1 MSNPL
6 LNEARWSKLSHLDEI
21 RSSTTMTVDGALN
34 KTLILIGLL
43 VLSLSA
49 MWAKFWVGTAVEDMA
64 TRMAGL
70 MPWLIGG
77 GIAGF
82 VLVLVN
88 VFAPRTAPVVAPL
101 YAICEG
107 IFLGALTMIM
117 EARYPGLPILAAVIT
132 IGVTMGLVMLYRSGI
147 IKVSNSFV
155 KGVIGATIG
164 VAIALGGLFI
174 LSMFGI
180 GGGLRGALYGNGM
193 IGIGFSAVMVLLA
206 TFNVVV
212 DLKMIEMGA
221 ARRAPKA
228 MEWQG
233 AFGLLVTIVW
243 LYVEI
248 LILLSKLRGRD

>member
-6 LNEARWSKLSHLDEI
+6 LNEERWSKLSRLDDV
-21 RSSTTMTVDGALN
+21 RSSTTMTMDGALN
-34 KTLILIGLL
+34 KTLLLIGLM
-43 VLSLSA
+43 VLTISA
-49 MWAKFWVGTAVEDMA
+49 MWAKFWVGTTSMNVGSM
-64 TRMAGL
+64 
-70 MPWLIGG
+70 MPWMIGG

-82 VLVLVN
+82 VLVLIN
-88 VFAPRTAPVVAPL
+88 VFAPRTAPVIAPL

-117 EARYPGLPILAAVIT
+117 EAQYPGLPILAAVIT

-147 IKVSNSFV
+147 IKVSNAFV
-155 KGVIGATIG
+155 KGVVGATIG
-164 VAIALGGLFI
+164 VVIAIGGLFL

-180 GGGLRGALYGNGM
+180 GGGIRSALYGNGM

-212 DLKMIEMGA
+212 DLKMIEMGT